1 MRDYYDDRVEAL
13 TREKDIIVRTIERA
27 LSEGKPVDDVLAA
40 MRIDWLQ
47 GVYVSGDLAFFDKDI
62 YDLTVFDNEFDIFTY
77 DMGHGKGHGH
87 TNQSN
92 RGQM

>member
-47 GVYVSGDLAFFDKDI
+47 GVYVSGD
-62 YDLTVFDNEFDIFTY
+62 
-77 DMGHGKGHGH
+77 
-87 TNQSN
+87 
-92 RGQM
+92 